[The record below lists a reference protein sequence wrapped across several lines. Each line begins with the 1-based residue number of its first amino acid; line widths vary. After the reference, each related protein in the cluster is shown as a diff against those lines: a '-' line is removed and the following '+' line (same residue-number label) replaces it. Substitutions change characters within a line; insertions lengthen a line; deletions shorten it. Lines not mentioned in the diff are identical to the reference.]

1 MSTYSSTLR
10 IELIGNGE
18 QDGTWGD
25 TTNSNLGTII
35 ESAITGVETI
45 TFSNAAVTMTA
56 FNGLPD
62 QARNAV
68 LVLDGTNTAQQNLV
82 APAVQKTY
90 IIKNGTGA
98 NVAITAGGANVV
110 IPNGA
115 VQAVYCDGTDFY
127 GATASFS
134 GVTGTGTTVLSVS
147 PTLTGIPLAPTANAG
162 TSTTQIA
169 TTAFVQEATSNVNS
183 STITNLVVTDN
194 ADFGTATKT
203 GTYTQ
208 TGTTITVS
216 ITNHGLEANNAIYLD
231 FTSGTGDSN
240 NYVIATKVND
250 NQYTVT
256 SGSSETTSGNVSQ
269 YTATTF
275 VGSRVVAASGF
286 NLVGNLSATGN
297 ASVTG
302 NLTVSG
308 TTVAL
313 PNTTIETANAA
324 AIISLKRNDA
334 SITTNDPLGG
344 LAFFSNDT
352 GSVYTQTAEVSVYAD
367 GEHNATS
374 SPTRISAFVTEAD
387 TTTQQE
393 AWRIDND
400 GGQQACVKGT
410 PGTLYPSFMTRAY
423 VNYDCTRDVDGNT
436 NDNFTNRFI
445 RGSGNV
451 ASVLKNS
458 NGNYTVTFTTAMP
471 DANYAVSIGIGSGT
485 ASAAENTT
493 LNIVSMSTTG
503 FNFTLSD
510 ATGNTYQNKE
520 YVMVSVV
527 R

>member
-1 MSTYSSTLR
+1 MSTYSTTLR
-10 IELIGNGE
+10 LELIGNGE

-25 TTNSNLGTII
+25 TTNLNLGTLL
-35 ESAITGVETI
+35 ETAITGVETI
-45 TFSNAAVTMTA
+45 TFANAAVTMTA

-62 QARNAV
+62 QSRNAV
-68 LVLDGTNTAQQNLV
+68 LVLTGTNTAQQNLV
-82 APAVQKTY
+82 APAVEKTY
-90 IIKNGTGA
+90 VVKNGTGA
-98 NVAITAGGANVV
+98 NVAITAGGVNVV

-115 VQAVYCDGTDFY
+115 VQWVYCDGTDFY
-127 GATASFS
+127 GASAPFS
-134 GVTGTGTTVLSVS
+134 GSTGSGAAVLAES
-147 PTLTGIPLAPTANAG
+147 PTLTGVPLAPTANAG
-162 TSTTQIA
+162 TNTTQIA
-169 TTAFVQEATSNVNS
+169 TTAFVQAAASNINS

-216 ITNHGLEANNAIYLD
+216 ITNHGLEANNAVYLD
-231 FTSGTGDSN
+231 FTSGTADTN

-269 YTATTF
+269 YTVTTF
-275 VGSRVVAASGF
+275 VGPRVVAPSGF

-297 ASVTG
+297 AAVTG
-302 NLTVSG
+302 TLTVSG
-308 TTVAL
+308 SSASL

-324 AIISLKRNDA
+324 AIVSLKRNDA
-334 SITTNDPLGG
+334 SISSGDQLG
-344 LAFFSNDT
+344 AIAVFSNDT
-352 GSVYTQTAEVSVYAD
+352 GNAYTQTATVAVYAD

-374 SPTRISAFVTEAD
+374 SPTRISAFVTETD
-387 TTTQQE
+387 TTSQLE

-400 GGQQACVKGT
+400 GGQQACVEGV
-410 PGTLYPSFMTRAY
+410 PGTLYPSFMTRAF

-436 NDNFTNRFI
+436 NADFTNRFI

-471 DANYAVSIGIGSGT
+471 DENYAINYAVGT
-485 ASAAENTT
+485 GVASATDNSVI
-493 LNIVSMSTTG
+493 NIVSMSTTG
-503 FNFTLSD
+503 FNFVISD
-510 ATGNTYQNKE
+510 PTGNTYQNPLF
-520 YVMVSVV
+520 VNISIV